1 MQIISF
7 GEIDKK
13 LLIPIL
19 AGITSL
25 IFRYTSNSNP
35 KNEAL
40 NNNPF
45 IKSIF
50 TALGMNFSFIP
61 YLILKIRSK
70 KKNKNPENNI
80 ILNKIQK
87 TKLSIKFE
95 YYDIY
100 EIKRW
105 HKYKIIIISAILDFA
120 VTFLLLFFCN
130 ECIYN
135 LWVLLLIFISIFSHF
150 ILKTNLYKH
159 QYFSMIIIIIL
170 GFGLNVIEYFK
181 SDKKEKIKY
190 FEILAKFIVEI
201 MISLFSVLN
210 KYNMEKYFCT
220 SYEICIW
227 EGLIEIILFTICLC
241 IINKIGITIS
251 DIKHPDNFFE
261 YKDNFNKNDLILIFM
276 LIIASFFYNLF
287 YTMTSDYFTP
297 YHTLIAKII
306 SESYLYFNIGENKAL
321 NIIGFIILIFIF
333 FLFLFF
339 IEVLEFNLY
348 GFSKYTKRNIGKR
361 ATIDSDNNIGVNDS
375 ILDESQIEN
384 ENGEDEGRNTVQS
397 VSLIDIKKNSTEN

>member
-1 MQIISF
+1 MSIISF
-7 GEIDKK
+7 GEVDKK
-13 LLIPIL
+13 LFIPIL

-120 VTFLLLFFCN
+120 VTFLLLFFVMN
-130 ECIYN
+130 VYIIY
-135 LWVLLLIFISIFSHF
+135 
-150 ILKTNLYKH
+150 
-159 QYFSMIIIIIL
+159 
-170 GFGLNVIEYFK
+170 G
-181 SDKKEKIKY
+181 
-190 FEILAKFIVEI
+190 
-201 MISLFSVLN
+201 
-210 KYNMEKYFCT
+210 C
-220 SYEICIW
+220 
-227 EGLIEIILFTICLC
+227 
-241 IINKIGITIS
+241 
-251 DIKHPDNFFE
+251 
-261 YKDNFNKNDLILIFM
+261 
-276 LIIASFFYNLF
+276 FY
-287 YTMTSDYFTP
+287 
-297 YHTLIAKII
+297 
-306 SESYLYFNIGENKAL
+306 
-321 NIIGFIILIFIF
+321 
-333 FLFLFF
+333 
-339 IEVLEFNLY
+339 
-348 GFSKYTKRNIGKR
+348 
-361 ATIDSDNNIGVNDS
+361 
-375 ILDESQIEN
+375 
-384 ENGEDEGRNTVQS
+384 
-397 VSLIDIKKNSTEN
+397 